1 MTTAYDPATVKLSPN
16 PQVRDQ
22 AVRYEESDGTEGT
35 DMNGSPCLLLDYQGR
50 VSGEWRRIVLI
61 HAKEDDDRYLIVA
74 SNSGSDNHP
83 MWFASVEANP
93 EVHVRVLGERF
104 RARAE
109 VLPPGEKARVWPLLL
124 AVFPRY
130 EQYQKGTDR
139 DIPVLRISRA

>member
-1 MTTAYDPATVKLSPN
+1 MTAYDPATVKLSPN

-22 AVRYEESDGTEGT
+22 GIRYEESDGTEST
-35 DMNGSPCLLLDYQGR
+35 DMNGSPCLLLDYRGR
-50 VSGEWRRIVLI
+50 VSGAWHRTVLI
-61 HAKEDDDRYLIVA
+61 HAQDGDCHLIVA
-74 SNSGSDNHP
+74 SNGGAANHP

-93 EVHVRVLGERF
+93 VVHVRVLGDRF

-109 VLPPGEKARVWPLLL
+109 VLPTEEKARVWPLLL

-139 DIPVLRISRA
+139 DIPVLRLTRS